1 MKIINVPVLLNGLK
15 KTGIAMGVFL
25 CLILGHS
32 GYLNAGCTTDLD
44 HLIHVKDAV
53 LVTDHKGTV
62 LFSKHA
68 DKKRIPAS
76 TLKIL
81 TSLAALHY
89 LGADYRFATE
99 FYLDA
104 DSNLKI
110 KGYGDPVLLSKMIMQ
125 AADMICVKLEAMKKN
140 IINDIILD
148 DSYFQSPVIIPGVS
162 DSLEPYDAPNGALC
176 VNYNTVSFK
185 QTASGTMVSTDP
197 HAPLLPFAIK
207 KIRQSG
213 FHKGRIVFSRKEK
226 ENAIYVGELFHYY
239 LDKKGVVVKGRIK
252 TGWVNMD
259 KDRPLTTYISWLSLD
274 QVLSKL
280 LEYSNNF
287 IANQILLSLGAKV
300 YGSPATL
307 EKGVLAVSTYA
318 RDILGINN
326 ISLAEGSGISRDN
339 LICATDM
346 MKILEKFSS
355 YRHLMRKREKEFY
368 KTGTLKGVAARAG
381 YIENRKKEL
390 YRYVVFINTHGT
402 SMKHIMSIIH
412 QATACGQDSAHE
424 N

>member
-1 MKIINVPVLLNGLK
+1 MILNMKIINVSVLLNGLK
-15 KTGIAMGVFL
+15 KTGIAMGVFF
-25 CLILGHS
+25 CVILRPSGH
-32 GYLNAGCTTDLD
+32 LD
-44 HLIHVKDAV
+44 AYNINLVQVKDAV
-53 LVTDHKGTV
+53 LVTDPNGTV
-62 LFSKHA
+62 LFAKHA

-89 LGADYRFATE
+89 FGTDYRFATE

-110 KGYGDPVLLSKMIMQ
+110 KGYGDPMLLSEMIIQ
-125 AADMICVKLEAMKKN
+125 AADMICVKLAAMKKN

-176 VNYNTVSFK
+176 ANFNTVSFK
-185 QTASGTMVSTDP
+185 HTASGKMLSADP
-197 HAPLLPFAIK
+197 HTPLLPFAIK
-207 KIRQSG
+207 RIRQSRL
-213 FHKGRIVFSRKEK
+213 KEGRIVFSHKEK
-226 ENAIYVGELFHYY
+226 ENTIYAGEFFHYY
-239 LDKKGVVVKGRIK
+239 LDKKGVVTKGRIK
-252 TGWVNMD
+252 TGRVDID
-259 KDRPLTTYISWLSLD
+259 KDRPLATYISGLSLD

-287 IANQILLSLGAKV
+287 MANQILLSLGAKV

-307 EKGVLAVSTYA
+307 EKGVLAVSVYA
-318 RDILGINN
+318 RDVLKIKD
-326 ISLAEGSGISRDN
+326 ISLVEGSGISRNN

-355 YRHLMRKREKEFY
+355 YRHLMRKGKNEFY
-368 KTGTLKGVAARAG
+368 KTGTLNGIACRVG
-381 YIENRKKEL
+381 YIENRNKEL
-390 YRYVVFINTHGT
+390 YRYVVFINTPGT
-402 SMKHIMSIIH
+402 SIDDIMRIIH